1 MELEFP
7 ETLDARI
14 KATNKSQG
22 RCKSKIGTDTI
33 DSKHTFNSSGSHTY
47 KHGFTTGPKYET
59 MEMTGEAM
67 KTVKKEKAKFM
78 ASTQRALESNNTP
91 YGQKLLEDS

>member
-7 ETLDARI
+7 ETLEARI
-14 KATNKSQG
+14 KATKNSQN
-22 RCKSKIGTDTI
+22 RCKSKIGADVI
-33 DSKHTFNSSGSHTY
+33 DSKHAFNRSGSLTY
-47 KHGFTTGPKYET
+47 KNGFMVGPKYET

-67 KTVKKEKAKFM
+67 KTVKKEKAKFV

-91 YGQKLLEDS
+91 YG